1 MLRMLDCPISQP
13 ADAACRS
20 LFPPL
25 GRTLP
30 LLAAKDALQGPP
42 YWCLSRST
50 TMLPLYN
57 LPIFFV
63 VGPDFRHSF
72 LLLEPQFMS
81 IQLSKLWALGSNC
94 RPISRCNL
102 MQVFVF
108 KTANYSSIILSSE
121 SSDSI
126 IVFTTWSK
134 RAIVTNYNTFPSFFK
149 CFLKPEGCDFE

>member
-1 MLRMLDCPISQP
+1 MRPAGLSSLLSEGPCLCWRRRMHFRGHHIDV
-13 ADAACRS
+13 
-20 LFPPL
+20 FL
-25 GRTLP
+25 GLP
-30 LLAAKDALQGPP
+30 L
-42 YWCLSRST
+42 
-50 TMLPLYN
+50 MLPLYN

-94 RPISRCNL
+94 RLISRCNL